1 MHTFALKLG
10 LVLAAEKSKTPF
22 YIAGGILVAW
32 ALLISLGVGMR
43 KPDFPSSLGQQR
55 AVMAISAV
63 LVVITVSTA
72 VVVSGGD
79 SGATATASKPPSTTE
94 TAPAAP
100 AETTPA
106 ASGTPT
112 ATTGRPTP
120 SSSPAVGSTAALEA
134 NSQGQLS
141 YNTTRLAA
149 KAGVVTIELS
159 NSSPIEHNVALA
171 KGQKALGQTP
181 TFTGGKRKLTLK
193 LAPGTYTFYCTV
205 PGHRQAGM
213 EGVLTVTS

>member
-32 ALLISLGVGMR
+32 ALFISLGIGMR

-63 LVVITVSTA
+63 LVLITVSMA

-79 SGATATASKPPSTTE
+79 SGATATASKP
-94 TAPAAP
+94 AAP
-100 AETTPA
+100 GEAPPA
-106 ASGTPT
+106 SSGTPT
-112 ATTGRPTP
+112 ATTGTPTP
-120 SSSPAVGSTAALEA
+120 SSSPAVGSVVALEA

-159 NSSPIEHNVALA
+159 NSSPIEHNVSLA
-171 KGQKALGQTP
+171 RGEKALGQTP
-181 TFTGGKRKLTLK
+181 IFTGGKKKLTLK
-193 LAPGTYTFYCTV
+193 LTPGSYTFYCSV